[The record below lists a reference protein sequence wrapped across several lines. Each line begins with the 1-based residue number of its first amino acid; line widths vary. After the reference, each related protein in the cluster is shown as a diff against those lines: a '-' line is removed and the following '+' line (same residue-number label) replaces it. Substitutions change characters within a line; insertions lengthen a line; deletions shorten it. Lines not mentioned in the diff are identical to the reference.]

1 MAIKKLAK
9 PAGELR
15 ILLIKCSDIG
25 LYKGRD
31 WPKSPPLGLMYVSSS
46 LKKWLKYPVVTKIV
60 NVEISGAEGAEKDAF
75 VKLLDEFAPDV
86 VGMSAVTAE
95 FLASTRVSKIVKEYN
110 PNILTLLGG
119 PHATVLPRSVMLDEN
134 LDYIVVGEGEKT
146 VVELIHCLIEGGD
159 VSAVKGISYNEGG
172 RLALTPVR
180 EYVENLD
187 ELPFPDWDAIDFAD
201 YQKISTFTGFSSPDY
216 KSMSMCT
223 SRGCPFHCIF
233 CHNIFGKKT
242 RFRSAANVLE
252 EMLTLRSKYG
262 VRDFMIVDDIFNL
275 DVKRTREILD
285 AIIDEHK
292 LDARIAFPNGMRG
305 DMLTPELLDRFRAAN
320 TYYIAFAIETGSKRM
335 QKIIKKQLDI
345 EKVLA
350 NVQYASDIGIITCAF
365 LMLGFPTETT
375 EELLETLRV
384 ASMPQIDLPIIFL
397 AIPQYGTELHE
408 MAKNLGVFP
417 ANVSFDG
424 YQYAISPINCS
435 ASPEKEFAEIKRMA
449 TKIVASATTNRKL
462 LKKMEYWSLS
472 YALPEGEPPHRG
484 MTGQDDVLSGEAAK
498 TGDINAR
505 LLGSIK
511 KIIESGKTLK
521 GYCVKDFSIDE
532 EGIRLSLTDKSS
544 KLSLKFIPSGRVA
557 QSFYRLGNY
566 DVIIAEKRHI
576 SEAEKTAA
584 ALWCELFKRLE
595 ERGQA

>member
-1 MAIKKLAK
+1 MAK
-9 PAGELR
+9 PEGELR

-25 LYKGRD
+25 LNKGRD

-60 NVEISGAEGAEKDAF
+60 NVEISDAEGAEKDAF
-75 VKLLDEFAPDV
+75 VKLLDEFAPNV

-95 FLASTRVSKIVKEYN
+95 FLASTRVSKIVKARN

-134 LDYIVVGEGEKT
+134 LDYLVVGEGEKT
-146 VVELIHCLIEGGD
+146 VVELLHCLIEGGD
-159 VSAVKGISYNEGG
+159 VSAVKGIAYNDGG
-172 RLALTPVR
+172 GLALTAQR

-201 YQKISTFTGFSSPDY
+201 YQKISTFTGFSSPGY

-252 EMLTLRSKYG
+252 EMLLLRNKYG

-285 AIIDEHK
+285 LIIDEYK

-335 QKIIKKQLDI
+335 QKIIKKKLDI
-345 EKVLA
+345 EKVLS

-449 TKIVASATTNRKL
+449 TKIVASATTSQKL
-462 LKKMEYWSLS
+462 IKKMEYWSLS
-472 YALPEGEPPHRG
+472 YALPEGELPHRG
-484 MTGQDDVLSGEAAK
+484 MSALDSVISDDMERER
-498 TGDINAR
+498 TINVR
-505 LLGSIK
+505 LFGAIK
-511 KIIESGKTLK
+511 KLVEAGKTLK
-521 GYCVKDFSIDE
+521 GFSVKDLSKDGDGF
-532 EGIRLSLTDKSS
+532 RLALTDGKS
-544 KLSLKFIPSGRVA
+544 KLNLKFVPAGRVT
-557 QSFYRLGNY
+557 QSFYRLSDY
-566 DVIIAEKRHI
+566 DAIIAEKRQI
-576 SEAEKTAA
+576 TETEKTAA
-584 ALWCELFKRLE
+584 ALWCSLFARLE
-595 ERGQA
+595 ERRQV